1 MVVPGKRREGGIMRI
16 PHPVVAQS
24 VQPTIIGGVAMSLQ
38 PKPYLSPEDYL
49 ALERRAEFKSEYFD
63 GEIFAMSG
71 ASEAHNL
78 IVANTVVDLGVQ
90 LKKRPCKLYPN
101 DMRVKVSPTGLFTY
115 PDVVVVCGQ
124 PRFDDSHQ
132 DTLLNPTLIVEVLS
146 DSTEAYDRGRK
157 FEHYRKLE
165 SLMEYVLIAQHR
177 PHVESYRRQP
187 DQRWVLTE
195 SDGLDSKLRL
205 DAIDCELALAEIYDK
220 VELQGGE

>member
-1 MVVPGKRREGGIMRI
+1 
-16 PHPVVAQS
+16 
-24 VQPTIIGGVAMSLQ
+24 MSLR

-49 ALERRAEFKSEYFD
+49 ALERSAEFKSEYFD
-63 GEIFAMSG
+63 GEIFAMAG
-71 ASEAHNL
+71 ASEPHNL
-78 IVANTVVDLGVQ
+78 ITINTIRELSIQ
-90 LKKRPCKLYPN
+90 LKKRPCKAYAN

-115 PDVVVVCGQ
+115 PDVIVVCGQ
-124 PRFDDSHQ
+124 AQFDDSQ
-132 DTLLNPTLIVEVLS
+132 RDTLLNPTLIVEVLS

-195 SDGLDSKLRL
+195 SDGLESSLRL

-220 VELQGGE
+220 VELQSA

>member
-1 MVVPGKRREGGIMRI
+1 
-16 PHPVVAQS
+16 
-24 VQPTIIGGVAMSLQ
+24 MSQLAEQ
-38 PKPYLSPEDYL
+38 FITAADYL
-49 ALERRAEFKSEYFD
+49 ALERQAETKSEYLN
-63 GEIFAMSG
+63 GRIYAMSG
-71 ASEAHNL
+71 ASRNHNR
-78 IVANTVVDLGVQ
+78 ITVNLTSTLHAQ
-90 LKKRPCKLYPN
+90 LKRKPCEPFSG
-101 DMRVKVSPTGLFTY
+101 DMRVKVKPTGLYTY

-124 PRFDDSHQ
+124 AQFDDSQ
-132 DTLLNPTLIVEVLS
+132 RDTLLNPTLIVEVLS

-195 SDGLDSKLRL
+195 SDGLESSLRL

-220 VELQGGE
+220 VGFAGDGGY

>member
-1 MVVPGKRREGGIMRI
+1 
-16 PHPVVAQS
+16 
-24 VQPTIIGGVAMSLQ
+24 MSLQ

-49 ALERRAEFKSEYFD
+49 ALERCAEFKSEYFD
-63 GEIFAMSG
+63 GEIFAMVG
-71 ASEAHNL
+71 ASEPHNL
-78 IVANTVVDLGVQ
+78 IVANTLSEIRQQ
-90 LKKRPCKLYPN
+90 LKKRPCRAYAN

-124 PRFDDSHQ
+124 AQFDDSQ
-132 DTLLNPTLIVEVLS
+132 LDTLLNPILIVEVL

-195 SDGLDSKLRL
+195 SDGLESSLRL

-220 VELQGGE
+220 VELPSAA

>member
-1 MVVPGKRREGGIMRI
+1 
-16 PHPVVAQS
+16 
-24 VQPTIIGGVAMSLQ
+24 MSLQ
-38 PKPYLSPEDYL
+38 SKPYLSPEDYL
-49 ALERRAEFKSEYFD
+49 ALERSVDFKSEYFD
-63 GEIFAMSG
+63 GEIFAMAG
-71 ASEAHNL
+71 ASESHNL
-78 IVANTVVDLGVQ
+78 IVINTIRELSIQ
-90 LKKRPCKLYPN
+90 LKKRPCKVYAN

-115 PDVVVVCGQ
+115 PDVMVVCGQ
-124 PRFDDSHQ
+124 AQFDDSHL

-187 DQRWVLTE
+187 DQGWVLTE
-195 SDGLDSKLRL
+195 SDGLEGHLRL

-220 VELQGGE
+220 VEFSGAA